1 MSNRAPEPL
10 VIIDTDLSRAWSR
23 LLVHVLDHAGKEV
36 SPLTLSLSG
45 FGLNGEITEDA
56 RLRTALDV
64 ALAETK
70 HWDVETVAFTIFP
83 QRYWKLAGGDRA
95 KLFTIYRD
103 AFPRIRAMNPRA
115 NGRGLYFERM
125 MMYGRGPC
133 DGNQLEFILSQYNG
147 RDGVRRSMLQAGV
160 FDPGRDHVPDA
171 QLGFPCL
178 QQVSFLPTQ
187 GGLVVNAFY
196 ATQQIYDKA
205 YGNYLGLVQL
215 GAFMAHEMKLTLARV
230 NVTVGV
236 AKLERVGKSD
246 QRLAPLMDI
255 ARACAAASPTP
266 LNDSVQR
273 QPAPAAA

>member
-10 VIIDTDLSRAWSR
+10 VIIDTDLSRPWSR

-45 FGLNGEITEDA
+45 FGPNGEIAEDA
-56 RLRTALDV
+56 RLRTALDT

-83 QRYWKLAGGDRA
+83 LRYWKLAGGDRA

-147 RDGVRRSMLQAGV
+147 RDGVRRSMLLAGV

-178 QQVSFLPTQ
+178 QQVSFVPTQ
-187 GGLVVNAFY
+187 AGLVVNAFY

-205 YGNYLGLVQL
+205 YGNYLGLVHL
-215 GAFMAHEMKLTLARV
+215 GAFMAHEMNLTLARV

-236 AKLERVGKSD
+236 AKLERVGKFD
-246 QRLAPLMDI
+246 QRLAPLVDI
-255 ARACAAASPTP
+255 ARACAAASSTP
-266 LNDSVQR
+266 LNEHAHR
-273 QPAPAAA
+273 QPTPAAA

>member
-1 MSNRAPEPL
+1 MSSRAPEPL

-45 FGLNGEITEDA
+45 FGPNGEIAENA
-56 RLRTALDV
+56 CVRAALDA

-178 QQVSFLPTQ
+178 QQVSFVPTQ
-187 GGLVVNAFY
+187 AGLIVNAFY

-236 AKLERVGKSD
+236 AKLERVGKFD
-246 QRLAPLMDI
+246 QRLVPLVNT

-266 LNDSVQR
+266 LNEHAHR